1 MIENAARNLY
11 KARILLVEDE
21 HFMRSLLVQALNSV
35 GFSEIREA
43 ENGHNALQS
52 LEMRGA
58 DIVVTDIEM
67 KPVNGFDLVRAIRS
81 GDAHV
86 PRETPVVFLSGL
98 SDVSTLSSASQ
109 LDVQGFLVKPV
120 NANRLREKLTEAL
133 QKKITLRPPVHYQ
146 AMRLGHASDDTAARD
161 SVAAKRAT
169 PAPRPAVP
177 PQAAT
182 QEPSHPTGDDGKIEI
197 SLLMLEAGMT
207 LCHDVRARGA
217 LLLKEGTELLPQH
230 IAVLQDL
237 RAVLD
242 TQRFVVKL
250 PEQSP

>member
-1 MIENAARNLY
+1 MIENAARNIY

-81 GDAHV
+81 GEAHV

-133 QKKITLRPPVHYQ
+133 HKKITLHPPMHYQ
-146 AMRLGHASDDTAARD
+146 PMRLGHASNDAAARD
-161 SVAAKRAT
+161 SAAENRTT
-169 PAPRPAVP
+169 PAPRPP
-177 PQAAT
+177 KPQAAT
-182 QEPSHPTGDDGKIEI
+182 QDPSHPTDDNGNIET

-217 LLLKEGTELLPQH
+217 LLLKDGTELLPQH

-242 TQRFVVKL
+242 TQRFMVKL